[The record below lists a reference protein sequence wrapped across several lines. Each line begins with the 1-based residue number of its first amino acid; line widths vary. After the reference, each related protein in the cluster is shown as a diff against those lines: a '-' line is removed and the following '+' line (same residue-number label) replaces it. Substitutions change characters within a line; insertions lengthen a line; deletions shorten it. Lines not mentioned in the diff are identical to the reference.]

1 MQASASYLSPSNPE
15 FNEVTAQMKRSTAIF
30 LASIGLGAG
39 IFLLF
44 RSMAGRPR
52 HLHLTTS
59 DLDYPDLSPDDL
71 AAEQLIDLNDAEN
84 AQFEP
89 LGLNPQS
96 LERLIENR
104 PYRSKLELVAR
115 MILTE
120 TEYEAI
126 RDKVAIAKAREP
138 IKVA

>member
-1 MQASASYLSPSNPE
+1 
-15 FNEVTAQMKRSTAIF
+15 MKKWSAIF
-30 LASIGLGAG
+30 VAGIGLGAAM
-39 IFLLF
+39 FLLL
-44 RSMAGRPR
+44 RNIAGRR
-52 HLHLTTS
+52 RDLHLTTS
-59 DLDYPDLSPDDL
+59 DLDYPDLSRDDL
-71 AAEQLIDLNDAEN
+71 AADQLIDLNEAES

-115 MILTE
+115 MILSE
-120 TEYEAI
+120 AEYETI
-126 RDKVAIAKAREP
+126 RDKVAIAQAREP

>member
-1 MQASASYLSPSNPE
+1 MKKSSAIC
-15 FNEVTAQMKRSTAIF
+15 FAG
-30 LASIGLGAG
+30 IGLGAG
-39 IFLLF
+39 IFLLL
-44 RSMAGRPR
+44 RSIAGRTR
-52 HLHLTTS
+52 NLHLTTG
-59 DLDYPDLSPDDL
+59 DLDYPDLSPGDL
-71 AAEQLIDLNDAEN
+71 AAEQLIDLNEADS

-104 PYRSKLELVAR
+104 PYRSKLELVSR

-120 TEYEAI
+120 AEFEAI
-126 RDKVAIAKAREP
+126 REKVAVAKAREP